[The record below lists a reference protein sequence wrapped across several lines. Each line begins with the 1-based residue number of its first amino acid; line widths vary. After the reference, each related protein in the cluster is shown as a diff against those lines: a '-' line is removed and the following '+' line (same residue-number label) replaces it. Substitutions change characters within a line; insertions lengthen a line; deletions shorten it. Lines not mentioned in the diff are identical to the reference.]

1 MQHTVCCARIFVSVK
16 NDLKVHIMS
25 QMFIKVILAIAV
37 LLAFIVPG
45 YILRKINMVD
55 GGAKRALSAILL
67 YVCQPALIISSFCV
81 FTDEEWLV
89 IEQLGSVALVK
100 DFVIAALISLIA
112 MIAVFGV
119 CKLVFIKYK
128 NRDRANIYSY
138 VAVFSNC
145 GFLGVPFIEILTDG
159 SILAVMYLMIFNLVF
174 ALVVWTLG
182 VWLLTGDRHNISIK
196 KVLLNPSII
205 SMIVALLLF
214 FVPQINFFMFDGVS
228 ELQIFPEY
236 LSTMTAPLSM
246 IIVGISMAEIPLK
259 ELFTDGGAYIAGA
272 LRLIAAPV
280 VTFII
285 ALLFRFMCA
294 DFLGSTPQVEYVYL
308 APVIAMAMSPAA
320 TVVAMAEQY
329 QKGGR
334 TATIAFITNTLL
346 SIVTVP
352 LILMAVLQ
360 LWELIP

>member
-1 MQHTVCCARIFVSVK
+1 MQPTVCCARIFVSVK
-16 NDLKVHIMS
+16 NDLKVHIML

-55 GGAKRALSAILL
+55 GGAKRALSSILL

-81 FTDEEWLV
+81 FSDEEWLV

-112 MIAVFGV
+112 MIAVFVV

-205 SMIVALLLF
+205 SMVVALLLF
-214 FVPQINFFMFDGVS
+214 FVPQINFFMFDGIY

-236 LSTMTAPLSM
+236 LSTMTAPLYM
-246 IIVGISMAEIPLK
+246 IIVG
-259 ELFTDGGAYIAGA
+259 
-272 LRLIAAPV
+272 
-280 VTFII
+280 
-285 ALLFRFMCA
+285 
-294 DFLGSTPQVEYVYL
+294 
-308 APVIAMAMSPAA
+308 MSRA
-320 TVVAMAEQY
+320 
-329 QKGGR
+329 
-334 TATIAFITNTLL
+334 
-346 SIVTVP
+346 
-352 LILMAVLQ
+352 
-360 LWELIP
+360 